1 MDRLAKLYQEVIGDH
16 YRYPRNRGKLDSP
29 PAFKAEGFNH
39 LCGDDVTVYVH
50 IEDGIIEKIVTSGD
64 GCSISQASASMMTV
78 ALKGKSVV
86 YAQKLADAFKSMM
99 TEHNGRSGSG
109 RNGNNGSGRGGH
121 RHNGSGHSGR
131 NGHHGHGH
139 NGHSG
144 ASAGSHSSSSHQ
156 AEPEPAEVEPVSLG
170 DLEALRGV
178 ARFPVRIKCATL
190 CWHTLEQILEEV
202 KQPA

>member
-1 MDRLAKLYQEVIGDH
+1 M
-16 YRYPRNRGKLDSP
+16 
-29 PAFKAEGFNH
+29 
-39 LCGDDVTVYVH
+39 H
-50 IEDGIIEKIVTSGD
+50 IEDGVIEKIVTSGD

-99 TEHNGRSGSG
+99 TDHNGRSGH
-109 RNGNNGSGRGGH
+109 NGNNGSGRGEH
-121 RHNGSGHSGR
+121 RHSGH
-131 NGHHGHGH
+131 GHHGH
-139 NGHSG
+139 SG
-144 ASAGSHSSSSHQ
+144 ESSGSHSSSSHQ
-156 AEPEPAEVEPVSLG
+156 AEVEPVRLG